1 MERRSERR
9 LVTCVF
15 IDIVGST
22 ALGQRLGPERMQ
34 RVLSE
39 SFAKISSLALSEGG
53 TIEKYI
59 GDEVFVLFGAPA
71 AHSDDVL
78 RALRLADAAV
88 RWASRPGSPVEVR
101 IGIETGE
108 ALIDLDAVE
117 QRQRM
122 AVGGCVTTAARLMTQ
137 AEPNAVVIGPVS
149 HAAAARS
156 GTFDE
161 LGDLQLKGLGKVAA
175 WRLTSLTTSQ
185 ERDLPL
191 IGRESEVDSLR
202 SAFAEA
208 RKGHPKM
215 VLLIGPPGIGKT
227 RILEEFARSIASEA
241 SVLEARCR
249 PGTEVGASPL
259 RDLLRGADLERLPA
273 AVVHSAGIRTDPRLM
288 ALGALDRRTE
298 MQSAW
303 IEYLGVLA
311 AHQPVVI
318 CIEDLHWAEGELVR
332 LLDRLVS
339 GPQAALMVIGTARP
353 EFPGMPLLRPSD
365 DRVTLELTPLSP
377 RAAAALAQAAAG
389 REVDIGQAEGHPLF
403 IVELARSRG
412 AADTTVPVTV
422 QAAIGAR
429 LDELEPA
436 ERDLLQSSAVIGETF
451 EVQGAAL
458 LSQLDPS
465 VVAGSLAR
473 LSHLRYLHPVNG
485 AFRFDHALVHDI
497 AYGRLPVDRRLRLHA
512 QYAQEGVQA
521 SNAEAL
527 AHHWWEA
534 LGSPDAE
541 WVWPDEAEREPMR
554 VEALRA
560 HLAAGRGLG
569 DRLAYDRMV
578 ETFERALRLTRD
590 PVERAQVEE
599 AFGLAC
605 ARNARGDEAAQHR
618 ISAIGQYKTA
628 GRTPPLALYADTLD
642 LLAFNWGY
650 FQHRP
655 EFQDTQ
661 NLIAEGIGYAR
672 TSGDRPNLFRLL
684 LQRAVFSNDATVL
697 RECAALLESASDLRP
712 YGDALWRLAVVHF
725 TTTRDLGQALAALE
739 RSFELARAGA
749 YFNEPEALMWR
760 SEAYFHTGDLAR
772 AEADADRL
780 VELSQTMSAHTRQHA
795 IATKARVLWG
805 RGDWAGVARWGTE
818 LRALVERN
826 PDASWCIAGA
836 NLAGYAAIAEI
847 ITGGAAPSDLERFA
861 ERLIPEAAPT
871 RAATLLLPSI
881 MSERAVNEADVR
893 RAYAAETVIWDRESV
908 WDLTETH
915 IALGHA
921 IRRQWADASEVLPR
935 LDQMAER
942 GAAFARAMAAALR
955 EEIAA
960 ANGGPK
966 PGHEDLRRLGYAG
979 VSQLLSYRVLRGD
992 DGDTLKA

>member
-1 MERRSERR
+1 MESRSERR

-15 IDIVGST
+15 VDIVGST
-22 ALGQRLGPERMQ
+22 ALGQSLGPERMQ

-39 SFAKISSLALSEGG
+39 SFAKISSLALTEGG

-71 AHSDDVL
+71 AHSDDVG
-78 RALRLADAAV
+78 RALRMADAAV
-88 RWASRPGSPVEVR
+88 RWASTSGSPVDVR

-108 ALIDLDAVE
+108 ALIDLEAVA

-137 AEPNAVVIGPVS
+137 AEPNSVVVGPVS
-149 HAAAARS
+149 HAAAARLA
-156 GTFDE
+156 TFDD
-161 LGDLQLKGLGKVAA
+161 LGELQLKGLGKTAA
-175 WRLTSLTTSQ
+175 FRLTGLSQ
-185 ERDLPL
+185 SREGDLPL
-191 IGRESEVDSLR
+191 IGRETELESLG
-202 SAFAEA
+202 SAFAAA
-208 RKGHPKM
+208 REGRPKL
-215 VLLIGPPGIGKT
+215 VLLVGPPGIGKT
-227 RILEEFARSIASEA
+227 RILEEFGRSVATEA
-241 SVLEARCR
+241 TVLEARCR
-249 PGTEVGASPL
+249 PGTEVGSSPL
-259 RDLLRGADLERLPA
+259 RDLLRGTDPDRLPPA
-273 AVVHSAGIRTDPRLM
+273 LAHSAGMRTDPRLM
-288 ALGALDRRTE
+288 ALSALDRRTE

-303 IEYLGVLA
+303 IEYLSRLTA
-311 AHQPVVI
+311 RRPVVI
-318 CIEDLHWAEGELVR
+318 CIEDLHWAEGEVVR

-339 GPQAALMVIGTARP
+339 GSKSRLMVVGTARP
-353 EFPGMPLLRPSD
+353 EFPGMPLLRPSE
-365 DRVTLELTPLSP
+365 DRLTLELPPLSP
-377 RAAAALAQAAAG
+377 PAAAALAQAAAG
-389 REVDIGQAEGHPLF
+389 RDVDVGRAEGHPLF

-412 AADTTVPVTV
+412 TPETTVPVTV

-436 ERDLLQSSAVIGETF
+436 ERELLQTAAVIGETF
-451 EVQGAAL
+451 DMQGAAL
-458 LSQLDPS
+458 LSQHDPS

-485 AFRFDHALVHDI
+485 TFRFNHALVHDI

-521 SNAEAL
+521 NNAEAL

-541 WVWPDEAEREPMR
+541 WVWASEAEREPMR
-554 VEALRA
+554 LEAVRA

-578 ETFERALRLTRD
+578 ETFGRALRLTKD
-590 PVERAQVEE
+590 PIERAQIEE

-605 ARNARGDEAAQHR
+605 ARNAKGDEAAQHR
-618 ISAIGQYKTA
+618 VSAIGLYKTA
-628 GRTPPLALYADTLD
+628 GQTAPLALYADTLD

-661 NLIAEGIGYAR
+661 NLIAEGIGSAR
-672 TSGDRPNLFRLL
+672 LSGDRANLFRLL
-684 LQRAVFSNDATVL
+684 VQQAVFDNDATVL
-697 RECAALLESASDLRP
+697 DECAALLESAPDLRP
-712 YGDALWRLAVVHF
+712 YGDALWRLAVAHF
-725 TTTRDLGQALAALE
+725 TTTRDLGQALMAME

-749 YFNEPEALMWR
+749 LFNEPEALMWR

-780 VELSQTMSAHTRQHA
+780 LEISQTKSAHTRQHG
-795 IATKARVLWG
+795 IASKARVLWG
-805 RGDWAGVARWGTE
+805 RGDWPGVVRWGAE

-826 PDASWCIAGA
+826 PDSSWCIAGA
-836 NLAGYAAIAEI
+836 NLAGYAAVAEI
-847 ITGGAAPSDLERFA
+847 MTGASAPSDLEQFA
-861 ERLIPEAAPT
+861 KRLLPEAAPT
-871 RAATLLLPSI
+871 RAATLLLPSV
-881 MSERAVNEADVR
+881 MSKWAINEVDVR
-893 RAYAAETVIWDRESV
+893 RAYAAETAIWERESV
-908 WDLTETH
+908 WDLTETNV
-915 IALGHA
+915 ALGHA
-921 IRRQWADASEVLPR
+921 IRQQWAEATDMLPR

-942 GAAFARAMAAALR
+942 GAVFARAMAAALR

-960 ANGGPK
+960 AKGGPK
-966 PGHEDLRRLGYAG
+966 PRHHELRSLGYDG
-979 VSQLLSYRVLRGD
+979 VSQLLSYR
-992 DGDTLKA
+992 AP

>member
-15 IDIVGST
+15 IDVVGST
-22 ALGQRLGPERMQ
+22 ALGLRLGPERMQ

-39 SFAKISSLALSEGG
+39 SFAKISSFALSEGG

-71 AHSDDVL
+71 AHSDDVV

-88 RWASRPGSPVEVR
+88 RWAAAPGSPVEVR
-101 IGIETGE
+101 IGIETGD
-108 ALIDLDAVE
+108 ALIDLEAVE

-137 AEPNAVVIGPVS
+137 AEPNSVVVGPVS
-149 HAAAARS
+149 RAAAARVA
-156 GTFDE
+156 TFDD
-161 LGDLQLKGLGKVAA
+161 LGELQLKGLGKTAA
-175 WRLTSLTTSQ
+175 FRLTSLRPIR
-185 ERDLPL
+185 EADLPL
-191 IGRESEVDSLR
+191 IGRETEVESLR

-208 RKGHPKM
+208 REGQPKLI
-215 VLLIGPPGIGKT
+215 LLIGPPGIGKT
-227 RILEEFARSIASEA
+227 RILEEFGRSITTEA
-241 SVLEARCR
+241 TVLEARCR
-249 PGTEVGASPL
+249 PGTEVGSSPL
-259 RDLLRGADLERLPA
+259 RDLLRGADLQRLPA
-273 AVVHSAGIRTDPRLM
+273 AIAHSAGVRTDARLM

-303 IEYLGVLA
+303 IEYLGNLA
-311 AHQPVVI
+311 ARQPVVI
-318 CIEDLHWAEGELVR
+318 CIEDLHWAEGEVVR
-332 LLDRLVS
+332 LLDRLVTGS
-339 GPQAALMVIGTARP
+339 RARLMVIGTARP

-365 DRVTLELTPLSP
+365 DRLTIELPPLSP
-377 RAAAALAQAAAG
+377 KAAAALARAAAG
-389 REVDIGQAEGHPLF
+389 RDVDIARAEGHPLF
-403 IVELARSRG
+403 IVELVRSRG
-412 AADTTVPVTV
+412 APDTTVPVTV
-422 QAAIGAR
+422 QQAIGAR

-436 ERDLLQSSAVIGETF
+436 ERELLQSAAVIGETF
-451 EVQGAAL
+451 DVQGAAL
-458 LSQLDPS
+458 LSQHDPS

-473 LSHLRYLHPVNG
+473 LSHLRYVRPVDG
-485 AFRFDHALVHDI
+485 TFRFNHALVHDI
-497 AYGRLPVDRRLRLHA
+497 AYGRLPMDRRLRLHA
-512 QYAQEGVQA
+512 QYAQEGVPA

-541 WVWPDEAEREPMR
+541 WVWPNEAEREPMR
-554 VEALRA
+554 VEAVRA

-578 ETFERALRLTRD
+578 ETFGRALSLTKD
-590 PVERAQVEE
+590 PIERAQIEE

-605 ARNARGDEAAQHR
+605 ARNAKGDEAAQHR
-618 ISAIGQYKTA
+618 VSAIGLYKAA

-672 TSGDRPNLFRLL
+672 QSDDRPSLFRLL
-684 LQRAVFSNDATVL
+684 LQRAVFSHDATVL
-697 RECAALLESASDLRP
+697 VECAALLESAPDLRP

-725 TTTRDLGQALAALE
+725 TTTRDLGQALTAME
-739 RSFELARAGA
+739 RSLELARAGA
-749 YFNEPEALMWR
+749 YVNEPEALMWR

-780 VELSQTMSAHTRQHA
+780 LEISQTMSAHTRQHGLA
-795 IATKARVLWG
+795 SKARVLWG
-805 RGDWAGVARWGTE
+805 RGDWSGVAKSGTE
-818 LRALVERN
+818 LRTLVERN
-826 PDASWCIAGA
+826 PDATWCIAGA
-836 NLAGYAAIAEI
+836 NLVGYAAVAEI
-847 ITGGAAPSDLERFA
+847 MTGGTGPSDLERFA
-861 ERLIPEAAPT
+861 QRLLPDAAPT
-871 RAATLLLPSI
+871 RAASLLVPSV
-881 MSERAVNEADVR
+881 MSKREVSEADVR
-893 RAYAAETVIWDRESV
+893 RAYAAETVIWEREGV

-915 IALGHA
+915 VALAHV
-921 IRRQWADASEVLPR
+921 IRRQWAEAADVLPR
-935 LDQMAER
+935 LDQMAEH
-942 GAAFARAMAAALR
+942 GAGFARAMAAALR

-960 ANGGPK
+960 ASGGPK
-966 PGHEDLRRLGYAG
+966 PRHHELRKLGYHG
-979 VSQLLSYRVLRGD
+979 VSQLFSYR
-992 DGDTLKA
+992 TQ